1 MNRKYH
7 LKSEK
12 QVQQQF
18 GIRKYKVGIV
28 SVMFASFIYIN
39 IGHSAQAAE
48 LPASHESGSSI
59 THSNVNTV
67 EKKEVPEAGEHTALK
82 SEDSVDATTVTHV
95 ESAVNKDKVIN
106 HTQAEQPTNAD
117 TATRD
122 TTAKAPQSDKQDAEI
137 GQQTGETTFRAADSS
152 VPEANEADIHAP
164 APQAQAQPKTVE
176 KIPEK
181 VYEKSIP
188 VMKHPK
194 NAQTLGMGRG
204 IGQGRESLGVIV
216 PAHTKLYIR
225 QVHPQNNDELHVSLM
240 TDDSQQNKSKVIP
253 KTGEWVSVEAAIDSA
268 AFVNLPRGLNHQ
280 PLVDFYI
287 QNNLGRA
294 LPTYRRGQSQSDFEA
309 QWEKQ
314 DASYAFV
321 EGEHISFLIPK
332 EDRQRISKMKQSQG
346 SAFKNLDEMIDYY
359 DDVISK
365 YSQWAGLN
373 EDPQSPNYNVEMK
386 YFTMADKNGY
396 GLAYWTWDHMGSNSA
411 SLHGYL
417 QPGWLALHE
426 VGHGYDGWMVGDS
439 RMELLEVWNNIFAN
453 EYQTKVQGIK
463 NGWLYENRQQA
474 FQQRIHDQILKNPQ
488 QFSYANIGLR
498 DRLDFMTRMVR
509 LTGIE
514 GLTQM
519 LQSVREEASQGPVTK
534 DVPRWINTYWLANHG
549 YNGLAYFDLYH
560 IDIPTSLKD
569 TVNAYPNSYIYPLAL
584 LIENETERQKYVKQ
598 LGLSTAY
605 ELVRSSDLKE
615 STIKASA
622 TVTVDQQ
629 GQVLPDGSTIKLI
642 DGTTQVAEATIVN
655 GKAQFE
661 QIRPGIYKIV
671 APLSK
676 DAALPEH
683 AYLIVKEKG
692 ENVAT
697 VTYPALQHRQTAMTE
712 RIVLQGISN
721 REFVN
726 IEYQPE
732 HQKVIYRQN
741 NVQPHFYFTDEYAHI
756 TIKNQNGKILLDQSL
771 IGKETAEG
779 KVATF
784 DLKDGDT
791 ITVKHRE
798 PQSRRQ
804 VWRIENHTQ
813 LKLPQPEKETVTYT
827 LTDKGFIVEGE
838 TTEAAEKRYAEQMQE
853 DVTQLIQRLKAEP
866 NRDYRIPLYRIVQG
880 VQHMDVIE
888 KEKLMQQLQPYLQ
901 EMVTNHTE
909 QPTVSSTERDKGFI
923 TGDASENAWVTV
935 TYPSGTMTKVQADE
949 YGYWETAIPEREALQ
964 VNDQLAIVA
973 TLPGKF
979 PSPPLYVKV
988 TDTIAPPPPQVD
1000 DFVENTSTMTGTS
1013 ALHTTI
1019 LVTLPN
1025 KKTLQTNTV
1034 EGKWSI
1040 EIPPSTPQTADD
1052 TIFVQAIDD
1061 VGNRSAINYVTPIDN
1076 TPPVQPQV
1084 TVTEAGKH
1092 IIWGHGE
1099 KYKDT
1104 IEVTLPNNEII
1115 KTKVGRNLTWMIGVP
1130 FHTELRAGSK
1140 ISVIEI
1146 DCSGNRSQPGIG
1158 QVVDTTPPQTPTVD
1172 LLQQGTPVLTGKAE
1186 PKSKII
1192 VTINEK
1198 TMLEAQVHQD
1208 GTWEINN
1215 PAIATIQADDNVSV
1229 KAVDESANVSPLIF
1243 VKVQPMTKAPETIE
1257 SVKDSET
1264 SAHTNA
1270 SETPSVPVE
1279 TPEVMEQPKTENNVE
1294 ATETEETPEK
1304 EVPVET
1310 EVASGPVES
1319 PEMVEESKAE
1329 DKVEST
1335 EEAEMP
1341 EEPTVKE
1348 ETPTVVAL
1356 AESIDVPKVENP
1368 STSEESSEASSVVE
1382 PPKTEG
1388 NTEPTKTGE
1397 APEKEMPVETEIASG
1412 PVETPEIVEEPKAEN
1427 KVEPTEEVDKLEKP
1441 TVKEETPTVVTPAD
1455 IVETPETEEPV
1466 EVEERPQT
1474 DDNVVVIEEDD
1485 VTEESTLTEATRP
1498 SEEDIL
1504 ETISP
1509 SQVENTIGHIEELEK
1524 TTPVE
1529 HDSPTEAEIT
1539 VENDKVSEAQEIEEN
1554 STTLE
1559 KPESQDGPMI
1569 EEMDYQNQYNEQNG
1583 DAKVQFVKAKTNVTH
1598 DYKAPEVTKTH
1609 LTLTRKTVPVAHVSV
1624 SDEKQ
1629 RLSTASQLPAA
1640 GQSENIQWKGLLLA
1654 CVGLSLMTRRFFK
1667 THSKQ

>member
-18 GIRKYKVGIV
+18 GIRKFKVGIV
-28 SVMFASFIYIN
+28 SVMFTSFIYIN
-39 IGHSAQAAE
+39 IGHTAQAAE
-48 LPASHESGSSI
+48 LPASLESGSSI
-59 THSNVNTV
+59 THSNVNTG
-67 EKKEVPEAGEHTALK
+67 ERKEAPQAGEHTALK
-82 SEDSVDATTVTHV
+82 SEDPVDVPTVTHV
-95 ESAVNKDKVIN
+95 ESAVNKEKVIN
-106 HTQAEQPTNAD
+106 HKQAGQPTNAD
-117 TATRD
+117 IDTRD
-122 TTAKAPQSDKQDAEI
+122 TTTKTLQSDKQDAEI
-137 GQQTGETTFRAADSS
+137 GQQTDETTFRAVDSS
-152 VPEANEADIHAP
+152 VLEANEADIHAP

-188 VMKHPK
+188 VMNHPK

-287 QNNLGRA
+287 QNNLGRT
-294 LPTYRRGQSQSDFEA
+294 LPTYRRGQSQNDFEA

-332 EDRQRISKMKQSQG
+332 EDRQRISEMKQSQG
-346 SAFKNLDEMIDYY
+346 SAFKNLDEMIAYY

-453 EYQTKVQGIK
+453 EYQTKVQSIK

-474 FQQRIHDQILKNPQ
+474 FQQRIHDKILKDSK

-519 LQSVREEASQGPVTK
+519 LQSIREEASQGPVTK
-534 DVPRWINTYWLANHG
+534 DVPRWINTYWLANRG

-584 LIENETERQKYVKQ
+584 LIDNETERQKYVKQ
-598 LGLSTAY
+598 LGLATAY

-615 STIKASA
+615 SSIKANA

-629 GQVLPDGSTIKLI
+629 GQILPDGSTIKLI

-661 QIRPGIYKIV
+661 QIRAGIYKIV

-697 VTYPALQHRQTAMTE
+697 VTYPAIQHRQTAMTE

-771 IGKETAEG
+771 IGNETAEG

-827 LTDKGFIVEGE
+827 LTDKGFIAEGE

-909 QPTVSSTERDKGFI
+909 RPTVSSTERDKDFI

-935 TYPSGTMTKVQADE
+935 TYPSGVMTKVQADE

-979 PSPPLYVKV
+979 PSPPLYAKV
-988 TDTIAPPPPQVD
+988 MDTIAPPPPQVD

-1040 EIPPSTPQTADD
+1040 EIPPSTPQIADD

-1076 TPPVQPQV
+1076 TPPIQPKV

-1092 IIWGHGE
+1092 IIWGYGE

-1140 ISVIEI
+1140 VSVIEI
-1146 DCSGNRSQPGIG
+1146 DRSGNRSQPGIG

-1172 LLQQGTPVLTGKAE
+1172 LLQQGTLVLTGKAE

-1198 TMLEAQVHQD
+1198 TTLEAQVLQD
-1208 GTWEINN
+1208 GTWEIND
-1215 PAIATIQADDNVSV
+1215 PVIATIQADDNVSV
-1229 KAVDESANVSPLIF
+1229 KAVDESANVSPLVF
-1243 VKVQPMTKAPETIE
+1243 VKVQLITKAPEPIE
-1257 SVKDSET
+1257 PVKDSET
-1264 SAHTNA
+1264 LAHTNT
-1270 SETPSVPVE
+1270 SETPSDSVE
-1279 TPEVMEQPKTENNVE
+1279 TAEVMEQPKTENNVE
-1294 ATETEETPEK
+1294 ATGTEETPKMEEESKAEDKVEPTEEVETPEKSTVKEEGTPAVVEPAENVDVPKEENSSTSEKPPEASAVVEPPKTEGNAEPTEADETPEK

-1310 EVASGPVES
+1310 ELSSGPVD
-1319 PEMVEESKAE
+1319 A
-1329 DKVEST
+1329 
-1335 EEAEMP
+1335 
-1341 EEPTVKE
+1341 
-1348 ETPTVVAL
+1348 
-1356 AESIDVPKVENP
+1356 
-1368 STSEESSEASSVVE
+1368 
-1382 PPKTEG
+1382 
-1388 NTEPTKTGE
+1388 
-1397 APEKEMPVETEIASG
+1397 
-1412 PVETPEIVEEPKAEN
+1412 PEIVEEPKVED
-1427 KVEPTEEVDKLEKP
+1427 KVEPTEEV
-1441 TVKEETPTVVTPAD
+1441 ETPEEPSVIEEDTSAVEEASD
-1455 IVETPETEEPV
+1455 SVETPEVENAIEKKEEPV
-1466 EVEERPQT
+1466 EVEERPKT
-1474 DDNVVVIEEDD
+1474 DDNVVVIEEDN
-1485 VTEESTLTEATRP
+1485 VPEESTSIEAAPP
-1498 SEEDIL
+1498 SEEEDL
-1504 ETISP
+1504 ESINP
-1509 SQVENTIGHIEELEK
+1509 LQEENAIGHIEELEK
-1524 TTPVE
+1524 TPPVE
-1529 HDSPTEAEIT
+1529 NNSQTESKIT
-1539 VENDKVSEAQEIEEN
+1539 LESDRVSGNREIEEN
-1554 STTLE
+1554 LKALG

-1569 EEMDYQNQYNEQNG
+1569 EEIDNHNQYDKQNT
-1583 DAKVQFVKAKTNVTH
+1583 DDKVQIMKAKTNNPHGYRSLEMT
-1598 DYKAPEVTKTH
+1598 KAH
-1609 LTLTRKTVPVAHVSV
+1609 LTLARNTVLVNHVNV
-1624 SDEKQ
+1624 SDENKK
-1629 RLSTASQLPAA
+1629 LFTASQLPAT
-1640 GQSENIQWKGLLLA
+1640 GQSENIQWKGLLLGF
-1654 CVGLSLMTRRFFK
+1654 VGLSLMTRRCFK